1 MIEMISINSFHES
14 KNNFRLIKRK
24 SSNRKNMKT
33 MSFIGENIT
42 KIFGKLI
49 YFEIEFFVRVVRNQN
64 QGYVLPRIL
73 VSRKCIP

>member
-1 MIEMISINSFHES
+1 
-14 KNNFRLIKRK
+14 
-24 SSNRKNMKT
+24 
-33 MSFIGENIT
+33 MSFSGENIA